1 MNPEQYVM
9 KHPVALRL
17 AGATFLAVACSAA
30 GADVITEWNFNS
42 VPADASTATGSLLPT
57 IGAGSLATVGGVTG
71 FNPATFASGNGSS
84 DPASSDDSGW
94 QTTNYA
100 AQGTGD
106 RSRGVQF
113 NVSTVGYTNIG
124 FEFDQR
130 HSNTSSRFVQVQYST
145 DGVVFNDLAGFEAT
159 LGGDTWYNDRSVSL
173 SGLAGVDNNANF
185 AIRIV
190 AMFAPST
197 SAYAPSRPEPAS
209 TYGAAGT
216 WRFDMV
222 QVTGSPVP
230 VPAALPLLLSG
241 LGFIAVRRRRA

>member
-1 MNPEQYVM
+1 M
-9 KHPVALRL
+9 KTSIPLRL
-17 AGATFLAVACSAA
+17 ALALAVTVTCSSA

-42 VPADASTATGSLLPT
+42 VPADTSTGTGALLPT
-57 IGAGSLATVGGVTG
+57 VGTGSLATIGGVTG
-71 FNPATFASGNGSS
+71 FSPAAFASGNGSS
-84 DPASSDDSGW
+84 DPATSDDSGW
-94 QTTNYA
+94 QTSNYA

-106 RSRGVQF
+106 RSGGVQF
-113 NVSTVGYTNIG
+113 NVSTVGYTDIG

-145 DGVVFNDLAGFEAT
+145 DGIVFNDLTSFEAT
-159 LGGDTWYNDRSVSL
+159 LGGDTWYNGRTVSL

-185 AIRIV
+185 ALRIV
-190 AMFAPST
+190 AMFAPGT

-209 TYGAAGT
+209 IYGTSGT

-241 LGFIAVRRRRA
+241 LALVAVARRRQA